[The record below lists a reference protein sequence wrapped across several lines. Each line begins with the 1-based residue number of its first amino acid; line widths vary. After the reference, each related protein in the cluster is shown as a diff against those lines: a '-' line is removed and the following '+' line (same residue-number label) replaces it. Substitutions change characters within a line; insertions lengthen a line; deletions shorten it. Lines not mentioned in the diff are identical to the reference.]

1 MYNQIVHGNL
11 VMLHRAPKLNKS
23 ERDTLQSI
31 EDARDKLKHRIAAP
45 NRWLGVLRQNRF
57 ARAIRGSNSIEGYNV
72 TADDAIAAA
81 QGEEPVE
88 AERVAWLAVTGY
100 RNAMTYVLQLA
111 TDPHFSYNE
120 GFIRSLHYMMLLYDL
135 PKHPGCWRPGPI
147 YVRDDERREVVYE
160 GPDADLVPELIDEL
174 IADLNSERPDPVIVR
189 AAMAQL
195 NLVMIHPFSDGNGRM
210 ARCLQTLVLA
220 REGILE
226 PQFCSIEEYLGRNT
240 QAYYDVLAAVGQ
252 GRWTPRNDARRWIR
266 FCLTAHYRQ
275 AETLLRRTSEISR
288 LWDELEELV
297 RLHQLPERM
306 QFALADAAMGL
317 RVRNASYRSAAEVSE
332 NLASR
337 DLSLLVRKGLLMA
350 DGERRGRVY
359 VASDDLKRIRDKT
372 LEPRKMIDPVYDD

>member
-1 MYNQIVHGNL
+1 
-11 VMLHRAPKLNKS
+11 
-23 ERDTLQSI
+23 
-31 EDARDKLKHRIAAP
+31 
-45 NRWLGVLRQNRF
+45 
-57 ARAIRGSNSIEGYNV
+57 
-72 TADDAIAAA
+72 
-81 QGEEPVE
+81 
-88 AERVAWLAVTGY
+88 
-100 RNAMTYVLQLA
+100 
-111 TDPHFSYNE
+111 
-120 GFIRSLHYMMLLYDL
+120 MMINYDL
-135 PKHPGCWRPGPI
+135 TKNPGRWRPGPI
-147 YVRDDERREVVYE
+147 NVRDERKGEVIYE
-160 GPDADLVPELIDEL
+160 GPAFELVPELMTEL
-174 IADLNSERPDPVIVR
+174 SGQLNAKEDCPSMVR
-189 AAMAQL
+189 AAMAHL
-195 NLVMIHPFSDGNGRM
+195 NLVMVHPFSDGNGRM

-240 QAYYDVLAAVGQ
+240 QAYYDVLAGVGQ

-350 DGERRGRVY
+350 DGERRGRGSGERRVG
-359 VASDDLKRIRDKT
+359 
-372 LEPRKMIDPVYDD
+372 